1 MPEPTE
7 IDLIDRQREKIQRA
21 IVDLMALRDSLPP
34 EKQLD
39 ADRIVASLEAALG
52 EDFRLMNSEG

>member
-1 MPEPTE
+1 MTE
-7 IDLIDRQREKIQRA
+7 LNQMDLIDRQREKIQRA
-21 IVDLMALRDSLPP
+21 VVDLMALRDSLPP

-52 EDFRLMNSEG
+52 EDFKLMNSEG